1 MGEVLP
7 GVRPDRLDVVD
18 IRFPPQNTV
27 WDDMYNEVNYAPETL
42 SQAVSVSS
50 QAKACHALLALGG
63 DQSI

>member
-27 WDDMYNEVNYAPETL
+27 WDDMYNEVTTH
-42 SQAVSVSS
+42 QRHSVRQCQSLVR
-50 QAKACHALLALGG
+50 QMHVARFWPFGG
-63 DQSI
+63 PVI